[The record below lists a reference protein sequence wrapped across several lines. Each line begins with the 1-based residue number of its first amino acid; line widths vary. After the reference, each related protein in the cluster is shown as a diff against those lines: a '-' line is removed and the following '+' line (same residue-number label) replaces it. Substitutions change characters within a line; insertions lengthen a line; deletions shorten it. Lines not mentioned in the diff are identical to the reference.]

1 MAYMQK
7 NVNLLLMLLVVTF
20 IFSLVLL
27 TTLYRQN
34 YKNLSEDYENA
45 SRTLDTI
52 SQNFTSKIEELQ
64 STTSTLNLTSA
75 DKEKLDDLY
84 VTLTADKAALDAEL
98 QVVRAELDR
107 QKLVT
112 ELNRR
117 RISDAT
123 ADVSQKEQ
131 QIDTMRKN
139 HKIEVEELKEM
150 VCNLNIRL
158 NPTYQCRK

>member
-123 ADVSQKEQ
+123 ADVSQKER

-150 VCNLNIRL
+150 VCNLNIRR

>member
-1 MAYMQK
+1 MAYMRK

-139 HKIEVEELKEM
+139 HKIEVEELKET
-150 VCNLNIRL
+150 VCNLRVRRDA
-158 NPTYQCRK
+158 TYQCRK

>member
-117 RISDAT
+117 RLSDAT
-123 ADVSQKEQ
+123 ADVSQKER

-150 VCNLNIRL
+150 VCNLNIRRDA
-158 NPTYQCRK
+158 TYQCRK

>member
-123 ADVSQKEQ
+123 ADVSQKER

>member
-117 RISDAT
+117 RLSDAT

-150 VCNLNIRL
+150 VCNLNIRRDA
-158 NPTYQCRK
+158 TYQCRK